1 MPVLV
6 LLLFVE
12 YIFENRS
19 NNDNDDDGWEL
30 KRNRSFPPP
39 ELDFIRFNVLSSI
52 QQYGATFS
60 RDYFIKHYSMA
71 WLNIL

>member
-1 MPVLV
+1 MPLLV
-6 LLLFVE
+6 LLLFDE

-19 NNDNDDDGWEL
+19 NNNNDDDGWEL
-30 KRNRSFPPP
+30 ERSRRFSPP
-39 ELDFIRFNVLSSI
+39 ELDIIRFNVLSSI

-71 WLNIL
+71 RLNIL